1 MSLVKKN
8 IKGNYYMQNF
18 FDNYFLMKQRIKI
31 ETENKIIKLKINKLF
46 IFHIILFCIY

>member
-31 ETENKIIKLKINKLF
+31 ETENKIIKLKIINNYLF
-46 IFHIILFCIY
+46 FI